1 MPSSPDLRD
10 AVARQLT
17 TLSAPGAILHAA
29 SDESTHRRYPIN
41 DIARARFHNRTI
53 DWYLSLQDPPR
64 EGRSAIV
71 SAGPPGAGKTTMLK
85 KQMAGLGDYRFIDA
99 DVIKDHLIEQAL
111 TDGIYDHLL
120 HGSPLADGHG
130 IAPRELSALVHVESA
145 GLADRIRRQCVGRKE
160 NVVIEGTL
168 TWDGQGPTIFR
179 ELADNDYHTI
189 DVYGVDI
196 ERAAA
201 HQQALDR
208 WWVGRNKWTKGT
220 DELGGRFT
228 PLDAIDVCY
237 PGTGESI
244 CIAHAKQFINTAINS
259 AEVPT
264 VRVMIVRRTGSG
276 PMEVTYTRAYR
287 Q

>member
-1 MPSSPDLRD
+1 MPNSPDLRAD
-10 AVARQLT
+10 VAHQLT
-17 TLSAPGAILHAA
+17 TMSAPGAVLHRD
-29 SDESTHRRYPIN
+29 SDEATHHRYPIT

-53 DWYLSLQDPPR
+53 DWYLGLQDPPR

-85 KQMAGLGDYRFIDA
+85 KHIAGLGDYRFIDA

-120 HGSPLADGHG
+120 TGAPLADGHG
-130 IAPRELSALVHVESA
+130 IAPRELSALVHAESVS
-145 GLADRIRRQCVGRKE
+145 LADRIRRQCVSRKE

-179 ELADNDYHTI
+179 ELADNDYIDI

-196 ERAAA
+196 DRDAA
-201 HQQALDR
+201 HEQALDR
-208 WWVGRNKWTKGT
+208 WWVGRNTWTNGT
-220 DELGGRFT
+220 DQLGGRFT
-228 PLDAIDVCY
+228 PSDAIDICY
-237 PGTGESI
+237 PSAGESI
-244 CIAHAKQFINTAINS
+244 CITHAKQFINTAINT
-259 AEVPT
+259 AEIPT
-264 VRVMIVRRTGSG
+264 VRVTIVHRTIGG
-276 PMEVTYTRAYR
+276 PMEVTYTRMYR